1 MKKALYVILFTLSLA
16 ASAQTTGTIVGKVTD
31 REMNDEPLPFA
42 NILIKGTTKG
52 TTSDFDGL
60 FELDGVAEGNYTL
73 QFSFLGYETIEI
85 PDVAVKGGQ
94 VTEVNVP
101 MSASQGVALEEV
113 VVTTST
119 AKDAEVASDLR
130 MPVGVAFRNRFSS
143 TPIAATPSSRLPSSM
158 TGSVWSAVPRA
169 DTSRA

>member
-16 ASAQTTGTIVGKVTD
+16 ANAQTTGTIVGKVTD

-60 FELDGVAEGNYTL
+60 FELDGVAEGTYTL
-73 QFSFLGYETIEI
+73 QFSFLGYETIEV
-85 PDVAVKGGQ
+85 PDVIVKGGQ

-101 MSASQGVALEEV
+101 LSASQGVALEEV
-113 VVTTST
+113 VVTTSV
-119 AKDAEVASDLR
+119 AKDSEIALLLEQKKALVIQEAISAEALTMRPQPSLR
-130 MPVGVAFRNRFSS
+130 FPGF
-143 TPIAATPSSRLPSSM
+143 PSSKGPMMSM
-158 TGSVWSAVPRA
+158 
-169 DTSRA
+169 